1 MLSEHDLKAFV
12 EGDTCR
18 YPLVLDAFCRTLWAI
33 LPAKLAVIQ
42 AILLARCRGEKATA
56 AEIEAARP
64 EPPPP
69 RPKGKVAV
77 IPIMGTIS
85 QRPSVF
91 TSGGTSTETAGR
103 LLDAAVADPEIK
115 AVALHIDSP
124 GGSVYGVPELA
135 AKIRAAKHE
144 KKIVAVANSVAAS
157 AAYWLASQATE
168 LVVTPG
174 GQVGSIGVI
183 AAHEDV
189 SKSQE
194 MDGVKTTVVSA
205 GKYKS
210 EGHPFEPL
218 SEEARAFLQ
227 SEVDRYY
234 EMFTADV
241 ARGRGRRQDTVK
253 SGFGQ
258 GRMVGADAAVAEG
271 MADRV
276 ATWEDTLR
284 RLGADVSTL
293 ARTSAEVRL
302 AEMS

>member
-1 MLSEHDLKAFV
+1 MLSEHDLQAFV
-12 EGDTCR
+12 AGDTCR
-18 YPLVLDAFCRTLWAI
+18 YPLVLDAFCRTPWAI
-33 LPAKLAVIQ
+33 LPAKLAVLQ
-42 AILLARCRGEKATA
+42 AVLLARCRGEKATA

-64 EPPPP
+64 EPPPA
-69 RPKGKVAV
+69 RPKGKVAAIDIV
-77 IPIMGTIS
+77 GTIS

-91 TSGGTSTETAGR
+91 TSGGTSTEAVGR
-103 LLDAAVADPEIK
+103 RIDAALADPEVK
-115 AVALHIDSP
+115 AIALHVDSP

-135 AKIRAAKHE
+135 AKIRAARGQ

-157 AAYWLASQATE
+157 AAYWIASQATE

-189 SKSQE
+189 SKAQE
-194 MDGVKTTVVSA
+194 AAGVKTTVVTA
-205 GKYKS
+205 GKYKG

>member
-1 MLSEHDLKAFV
+1 M
-12 EGDTCR
+12 
-18 YPLVLDAFCRTLWAI
+18 LDAFCRTLWAI

>member
-1 MLSEHDLKAFV
+1 MLSEHDLQAFV
-12 EGDTCR
+12 AGDTCR
-18 YPLVLDAFCRTLWAI
+18 YPLVLDAFCRTPWAI
-33 LPAKLAVIQ
+33 LPAKLQMIRVV
-42 AILLARCRGEKATA
+42 LLARIRGEKATP
-56 AEIEAARP
+56 AEIEAARAAP
-64 EPPPP
+64 SPP
-69 RPKGKVAV
+69 RPKGKVYP
-77 IPIMGTIS
+77 ISIMGTIS

-91 TSGGTSTETAGR
+91 TSGGTSTESVGR
-103 LLDAAVADPEIK
+103 QIDAALADPEIK
-115 AVALHIDSP
+115 AIALHIDSP

-135 AKIRAAKHE
+135 AKIRAARNQ

-157 AAYWLASQATE
+157 AAYWLASQASE
-168 LVVTPG
+168 VVVTPG

-183 AAHEDV
+183 AAHEDL

-194 MDGVKTTVVSA
+194 MEGIKTTVVAA

-241 ARGRGRRQDTVK
+241 ARGRSRRQETVRA
-253 SGFGQ
+253 GFGQ
-258 GRMVGADAAVAEG
+258 GRMVGADTAVAEG

-276 ATWEDTLR
+276 GTWEDTMR

-293 ARTSAEVRL
+293 ARSTAEVRL
-302 AEMS
+302 AEMG